1 MPERPERQKLGNVH
15 QGDLFAGMYPLQ
27 TQVITRR
34 KEFDELFHGFNKMR
48 AVSYVISPDL
58 LLEFYDKIGYMG
70 LEIIVGENL
79 SESYKQNLEQKDI
92 EVVER
97 LEELVE
103 KGALRIFIP
112 THTIHTK
119 LYIVERADTIRV
131 IQTSANLTV
140 TAQDAKRQ
148 TNYAWYLD
156 IPTGHPLIDRFV
168 RDYEQHLRGCT
179 LFMGDLKDLLG
190 SNQNQDRRKLIEA
203 WLKGVIASDEQD
215 VEIRQMFHE
224 LSVGLMDPA
233 GATEEKVILLQ
244 LPKGELAKRRVE
256 RQLAPLKPITAGQHQ
271 LQVSKSAFIRHV
283 YETHRVPLLL
293 LSTQRRELLLGID
306 ASLVPLTAP
315 LPDST
320 TVNQSLELVESYIN
334 TVDFGESADP
344 LSAKTSMYEALLYM
358 FSTPFANEYMRA
370 KRAKFG
376 IMDTRG
382 PRFLYIYGPSQN
394 GKTTFLRFS
403 LKLLTGR
410 IIKALSRDDFT
421 KTRITNASLTE
432 TAFPL
437 VFDDVD
443 PSRTPGIMEVFKSY
457 WENWWED
464 QYVSPQIVIAS
475 NTPRLKEWAKSRV
488 KRIDFDVHFVP
499 NEITKERLAKLFN
512 CKNEI
517 FNWFS
522 YLYLNKL
529 SEDEAPSEDELRL
542 ARIVMHQLYDH
553 AKRPLPA
560 FFPNE
565 PIEKLY
571 DPGRK
576 DWQDLLYG
584 LRKASVRD
592 DGKRKL
598 VTFAKDM
605 QHWEINDYQS
615 YLPQTVK
622 HQRRGNTIIVE
633 NPKEFDKWLG
643 QPAQTSSFLSKLLG
657 RTSS

>member
-1 MPERPERQKLGNVH
+1 MPDHFERHKPSNVH

-34 KEFDELFHGFNKMR
+34 KEFDELFNGFNKMR

-58 LLEFYDKIGYMG
+58 LLEFYDKIGYME

-79 SESYKQNLEQKDI
+79 SETYKQNLERKGI

-103 KGALRIFIP
+103 KGALQIFVS

-119 LYIVERADTIRV
+119 LYILERADTIRV
-131 IQTSANLTV
+131 IQTSANLTL

-156 IPTGHPLIDRFV
+156 IPTGHPLLDRLI
-168 RDYEQHLRGCT
+168 RDYQLHLRDCT
-179 LFMGDLKDLLG
+179 LFMGDLKDLLER
-190 SNQNQDRRKLIEA
+190 NQNQDRRQLIEA
-203 WLKGVIASDEQD
+203 WLKGAIASDEQD
-215 VEIRQMFHE
+215 VEIRRMFHE
-224 LSVGLMDPA
+224 LSGSLMGPI
-233 GATEEKVILLQ
+233 GATEEKVTLLQ
-244 LPKGELAKRRVE
+244 LPEGELAKRRVE
-256 RQLAPLKPITAGQHQ
+256 RQLAALKPITAGQNQ
-271 LQVSKSAFIRHV
+271 LQVSKSAFIRYV

-306 ASLVPLTAP
+306 ASLVSLTAP
-315 LPDST
+315 PPDPA
-320 TVNQSLELVESYIN
+320 TVNQSLELVESYLN
-334 TVDFGESADP
+334 TVDIAESADP
-344 LSAKTSMYEALLYM
+344 LSAKTSMFEALLYM

-370 KRAKFG
+370 KRAKYG
-376 IMDTRG
+376 LIDTRG

-410 IIKALSRDDFT
+410 IIEALSRQDFT
-421 KTRITNASLTE
+421 KTRITNAILTE

-443 PSRTPGIMEVFKSY
+443 PSRTRGIDDVFKSY
-457 WENWWED
+457 WERWWRD
-464 QYVSPQIVIAS
+464 QYVSPQIVISS

-499 NEITKERLAKLFN
+499 TEITKERLAKLFARDN
-512 CKNEI
+512 KI
-517 FNWFS
+517 FSWFS

-529 SEDEAPSEDELRL
+529 TDGEAPSEDELRL
-542 ARIVMHQLYDH
+542 ARIVMHELYEH
-553 AKRPLPA
+553 AKRPLPV

-584 LRKASVRD
+584 LRKASVKD
-592 DGKRKL
+592 EVKRKL
-598 VTFAKDM
+598 ITFAKDM

-622 HQRRGNTIIVE
+622 HQRRGNTIIIE

-643 QPAQTSSFLSKLLG
+643 QPAQTPSFLSRMFK
-657 RTSS
+657 RTDS

>member
-1 MPERPERQKLGNVH
+1 MLDPSKRHKLSSIH
-15 QGDLFAGMYPLQ
+15 QADMFAGLSPLR
-27 TQVITRR
+27 TQVITQR
-34 KEFDELFHGFNKMR
+34 KEFDELFNGFNKMR
-48 AVSYVISPDL
+48 AISYVISPDL
-58 LLEFYDKIGYMG
+58 LLEFYNKVGYTY

-79 SESYKQNLEQKDI
+79 SETYKQNLEQRGI

-119 LYIVERADTIRV
+119 FYILEGADTIRV

-156 IPTGHPLIDRFV
+156 IPTGHPLFEQLI
-168 RDYEQHLRGCT
+168 RDYQLHLRGCT
-179 LFMGDLKDLLG
+179 LFMGDLMDLLEK
-190 SNQNQDRRKLIEA
+190 NRNQDRRQLIEA
-203 WLKGVIASDEQD
+203 WLKGTVASDEQD
-215 VEIRQMFHE
+215 VEIREIFHE
-224 LSVGLMDPA
+224 LSASLMEPVGA
-233 GATEEKVILLQ
+233 KEEKVTLLH
-244 LPKGELAKRRVE
+244 LPEGELAKRRVE
-256 RQLAPLKPITAGQHQ
+256 RQLVPLKPIAAGQNQ
-271 LQVSKSAFIRHV
+271 LQVSKSAFIRYV

-293 LSTQRRELLLGID
+293 LSRERRELLLGID
-306 ASLVPLTAP
+306 TSLVPLTEAP
-315 LPDST
+315 PNPAN
-320 TVNQSLELVESYIN
+320 VNQALELIESYLN
-334 TVDFGESADP
+334 TVDLAESANP
-344 LSAKTSMYEALLYM
+344 IPAKTSMFEALLYM

-370 KRAKFG
+370 KRDRYGF
-376 IMDTRG
+376 IDTRG

-410 IIKALSRDDFT
+410 IIEALSRQDFT
-421 KTRITNASLTE
+421 KTRITNVILTE

-443 PSRTPGIMEVFKSY
+443 PSRTPGIEEVFKSY
-457 WENWWED
+457 WERWWRD

-499 NEITKERLAKLFN
+499 TEVTKERLAKLFAQDN
-512 CKNEI
+512 KI
-517 FNWFS
+517 FRWFS

-529 SEDEAPSEDELRL
+529 ADSEAPSEDELRL
-542 ARIVMHQLYDH
+542 ARVVMHDLYEH
-553 AKRPLPA
+553 AKRPLPV
-560 FFPNE
+560 FFPSK
-565 PIEKLY
+565 PIEQLY

-592 DGKRKL
+592 EGKRKL

-633 NPKEFDKWLG
+633 NPKQFDKWLG
-643 QPAQTSSFLSKLLG
+643 QPEQAPSLLSRLFK
-657 RTSS
+657 RTGP

>member
-1 MPERPERQKLGNVH
+1 MPGSARYRKLNSAY
-15 QGDLFAGMYPLQ
+15 QTDLFAGLSPLR
-27 TQVITRR
+27 TQVIGRR
-34 KEFDELFHGFNKMR
+34 KEFDELFYGFNKMR
-48 AVSYVISPDL
+48 AISYVISPDL
-58 LLEFYDKIGYMG
+58 LLEFYDKLGYTE

-79 SESYKQNLEQKDI
+79 SESYKQSLEQKSI

-103 KGALRIFIP
+103 KGALRVYIP
-112 THTIHTK
+112 GHTIHTK
-119 LYIVERADTIRV
+119 LYILEKPAGIRV

-156 IPTGHPLIDRFV
+156 IPVGHPFLEQLIH
-168 RDYEQHLRGCT
+168 DYQAHLHGCN
-179 LFMGDLKDLLG
+179 LFMGDLKDLLEK
-190 SNQNQDRRKLIEA
+190 NRNQDRKQMIEA
-203 WLKGVIASDEQD
+203 WLKGAVASDEQD
-215 VEIRQMFHE
+215 VEMREVFHE
-224 LSVGLMDPA
+224 LSSSLIEPTDA
-233 GATEEKVILLQ
+233 REEKVTVLH
-244 LPKGELAKRRVE
+244 LPEAELVRKRVE
-256 RQLAPLKPITAGQHQ
+256 RQLIPLKPVTAGNQ
-271 LQVSKSAFIRHV
+271 LQVNKSAFIRYV

-293 LSTQRRELLLGID
+293 VSRERNELLLGIEN
-306 ASLVPLTAP
+306 SLVALTEPPPNPMA
-315 LPDST
+315 
-320 TVNQSLELVESYIN
+320 VNQALELTESYLN
-334 TVDFGESADP
+334 SVDMAESANP
-344 LSAKTSMYEALLYM
+344 LAAKTSMFEALLYM

-370 KRAKFG
+370 KRLRYG
-376 IMDTRG
+376 LIDTRG

-403 LKLLTGR
+403 LRLMTGR
-410 IIKALSRDDFT
+410 IIEALSRQDFT
-421 KTRITNASLTE
+421 KTRITNTMLIE

-443 PSRTPGIMEVFKSY
+443 PSRTHGIEDVFKSY
-457 WENWWED
+457 WERWWRE
-464 QYVSPQIVIAS
+464 QYVSPQIVISS

-499 NEITKERLAKLFN
+499 TEITKEKLAKLFAQN
-512 CKNEI
+512 NEI
-517 FNWFS
+517 FRWFS
-522 YLYLNKL
+522 YLYLEKL
-529 SEDEAPSEDELRL
+529 NAGEPPSDDELRI
-542 ARIVMHQLYDH
+542 ARVVMRDLYEH
-553 AKRPLPA
+553 ASRPLPA
-560 FFPNE
+560 FFPGE

-584 LRKASVRD
+584 LRKATVVD
-592 DGKRKL
+592 EGKRKL
-598 VTFAKDM
+598 ITFAKDM

-643 QPAQTSSFLSKLLG
+643 QPQTSTLFSRIFKRRSE
-657 RTSS
+657 SI

>member
-1 MPERPERQKLGNVH
+1 MLDYPERHKPGNVH

-27 TQVITRR
+27 TQVIMRR
-34 KEFDELFHGFNKMR
+34 KDFDELFIGFNKMR
-48 AVSYVISPDL
+48 AVSYIISPEL
-58 LLEFYDKIGYMG
+58 LLEFYDKVGYSE
-70 LEIIVGENL
+70 LEIVVGENL
-79 SESYKQNLEQKDI
+79 SETYKKNLEQKGI

-97 LEELVE
+97 LEQLVE
-103 KGALRIFIP
+103 QGALRIFIP

-119 LYIVERADTIRV
+119 LYILEREDAIRV

-156 IPTGHPLIDRFV
+156 IPTGHPLLERFV
-168 RDYEQHLRGCT
+168 RDYQQHLRGCT
-179 LFMGDLKDLLG
+179 LFMGDLKDLLE
-190 SNQNQDRRKLIEA
+190 SNRSQDRRQLIEA
-203 WLKGVIASDEQD
+203 WLKGAIASDEQD
-215 VEIRQMFHE
+215 VELRQMFHE
-224 LSVGLMDPA
+224 LSVSLMEPA
-233 GATEEKVILLQ
+233 GATEEKVTLLQ

-256 RQLAPLKPITAGQHQ
+256 RQLASLKPIAAGQHQ
-271 LQVSKSAFIRHV
+271 LQVSKSAFIRYV

-293 LSTQRRELLLGID
+293 LSTQKRELLLGID
-306 ASLVPLTAP
+306 ASLVPLTKP
-315 LPDST
+315 PPDSAT
-320 TVNQSLELVESYIN
+320 INQSLELVESYLN
-334 TVDFGESADP
+334 TVDFGESAYP
-344 LSAKTSMYEALLYM
+344 VSAKTSMYEALLYM

-370 KRAKFG
+370 KRAKYG
-376 IMDTRG
+376 LIDTRG

-410 IIKALSRDDFT
+410 ILEALSRQDFT
-421 KTRITNASLTE
+421 KTRITNAILTA

-443 PSRTPGIMEVFKSY
+443 PSRTPGIEDVFKSY
-457 WENWWED
+457 WERWWRD

-499 NEITKERLAKLFN
+499 TEITKERLARLFDSN
-512 CKNEI
+512 NEL
-517 FNWFS
+517 FSWFS
-522 YLYLNKL
+522 YLYLSKL
-529 SEDEAPSEDELRL
+529 TDGEAPSEDELRL
-542 ARIVMHQLYDH
+542 ARIVMRELYDH
-553 AKRPLPA
+553 ASRPLPV

-584 LRKASVRD
+584 LRKASVREE
-592 DGKRKL
+592 GKRKL
-598 VTFAKDM
+598 VTFSKDM

-643 QPAQTSSFLSKLLG
+643 EPAQTSSFLTKLFKKTL
-657 RTSS
+657 S

>member
-1 MPERPERQKLGNVH
+1 MPGHTERHKPGNVH
-15 QGDLFAGMYPLQ
+15 QGDLFAGAYPLQ
-27 TQVITRR
+27 TQVIMRR
-34 KEFDELFHGFNKMR
+34 KDFDELFNGFNKMR
-48 AVSYVISPDL
+48 AVSYVISPDIL
-58 LLEFYDKIGYMG
+58 LQFYDKVGYSE
-70 LEIIVGENL
+70 LEIVVGENL
-79 SESYKQNLEQKDI
+79 SETYKQNLEQKEI

-97 LEELVE
+97 LEGLVE
-103 KGALRIFIP
+103 TGALRVFIP
-112 THTIHTK
+112 THTVHTK
-119 LYIVERADTIRV
+119 LYILQRADVFRV

-148 TNYAWYLD
+148 TNYVWYLD
-156 IPTGHPLIDRFV
+156 IPTGHPLLERFV

-179 LFMGDLKDLLG
+179 LFMGDLKDLLE
-190 SNQNQDRRKLIEA
+190 SNQSRDRRQVIEA
-203 WLKGVIASDEQD
+203 WLKGAIASDEQD
-215 VEIRQMFHE
+215 VGIRKMFHD
-224 LSVGLMDPA
+224 LSVSLMEPA
-233 GATEEKVILLQ
+233 SATEEKVTLLQ

-256 RQLAPLKPITAGQHQ
+256 RQLASLKPIAAGQHR
-271 LQVSKSAFIRHV
+271 LGVSKSAFIRYV

-293 LSTQRRELLLGID
+293 LSTQKRELLLGID

-315 LPDST
+315 LPDSA
-320 TVNQSLELVESYIN
+320 TVNQSLESVESYLN

-344 LSAKTSMYEALLYM
+344 LCAKTSMFEALLYM
-358 FSTPFANEYMRA
+358 LSAPFANEYMRA
-370 KRAKFG
+370 KRARYG
-376 IMDTRG
+376 LIDTRG
-382 PRFLYIYGPSQN
+382 PRFLYIYGPSRN

-410 IIKALSRDDFT
+410 IMEALSRQDFT
-421 KTRITNASLTE
+421 KTRITNAILTE

-443 PSRTPGIMEVFKSY
+443 PSRTPGIEDVFKSY
-457 WENWWED
+457 WERWWRD

-488 KRIDFDVHFVP
+488 KRIDFDVHFIP
-499 NEITKERLAKLFN
+499 TEITKERLAKLFDSR
-512 CKNEI
+512 NEI
-517 FNWFS
+517 FGWFS

-529 SEDEAPSEDELRL
+529 TDGEAPSEDELRL
-542 ARIVMHQLYDH
+542 ARIVTRELYEH

-576 DWQDLLYG
+576 DWRDLLYG

-592 DGKRKL
+592 EGKRKL

-615 YLPQTVK
+615 YLPQMVK

-643 QPAQTSSFLSKLLG
+643 QPAQTSSLLSRLFG
-657 RTSS
+657 RAGS